1 MDLRSGTSIISIS
14 LLLSKYIRAKPQK
27 TQSDLQFNIDIRG
40 LDSIVETTYWW
51 HHKLI
56 GGATNKLRKPIEKA
70 NGLIGRS
77 RRKENGLKFDQEV
90 LAGNIR
96 GLRHKARM
104 SQQEVADAL
113 GVDANTVS
121 NYESGRTVPSFE
133 KAWMIASL
141 FGVSLDALGG
151 RNAVVE

>member
-14 LLLSKYIRAKPQK
+14 LLLSKYIMAKPQK
-27 TQSDLQFNIDIRG
+27 TQSDLQLNIDIK
-40 LDSIVETTYWW
+40 LNYIYNSILTLVVS
-51 HHKLI
+51 
-56 GGATNKLRKPIEKA
+56 TNKLRKPIEKA

-113 GVDANTVS
+113 GVGVNTVS
-121 NYESGRTVPSFE
+121 NYESGRTAPSFE

>member
-1 MDLRSGTSIISIS
+1 
-14 LLLSKYIRAKPQK
+14 
-27 TQSDLQFNIDIRG
+27 
-40 LDSIVETTYWW
+40 
-51 HHKLI
+51 
-56 GGATNKLRKPIEKA
+56 
-70 NGLIGRS
+70 
-77 RRKENGLKFDQEV
+77 
-90 LAGNIR
+90 
-96 GLRHKARM
+96 M

>member
-1 MDLRSGTSIISIS
+1 MRVT
-14 LLLSKYIRAKPQK
+14 
-27 TQSDLQFNIDIRG
+27 TQSQ
-40 LDSIVETTYWW
+40 E
-51 HHKLI
+51 LI
-56 GGATNKLRKPIEKA
+56 GGTANTEAHYKA

-104 SQQEVADAL
+104 SQQEVANAL

>member
-1 MDLRSGTSIISIS
+1 M
-14 LLLSKYIRAKPQK
+14 
-27 TQSDLQFNIDIRG
+27 
-40 LDSIVETTYWW
+40 
-51 HHKLI
+51 
-56 GGATNKLRKPIEKA
+56 
-70 NGLIGRS
+70 
-77 RRKENGLKFDQEV
+77 KFDQEV

-121 NYESGRTVPSFE
+121 NYESGRT
-133 KAWMIASL
+133 AWMIASL

>member
-1 MDLRSGTSIISIS
+1 M
-14 LLLSKYIRAKPQK
+14 
-27 TQSDLQFNIDIRG
+27 
-40 LDSIVETTYWW
+40 
-51 HHKLI
+51 
-56 GGATNKLRKPIEKA
+56 
-70 NGLIGRS
+70 
-77 RRKENGLKFDQEV
+77 KFDQEV

-151 RNAVVE
+151 RNAVVEQMGGFAESLLADRAVHGEAG